1 MRIVFWGTPAFAVP
15 ALAALLGE
23 SADVVGVVTQPDKP
37 VGRQR
42 TVTPPP
48 VKALAVAEGLPV
60 LQPEKPRGEP
70 FLAELSALA
79 PDLNVVVAYGHLLPQ
94 AVIDLPRHGTINIH
108 ASLLPRWRG
117 AAPIE
122 AAILA
127 GDAET
132 GVCIMRMV
140 LALDAGDVLLERR
153 TPILPDE
160 TGGELTQRLSELG
173 AQALLE
179 VLPQIEG
186 GTAVA
191 RPQPTEGVTY
201 AGKLSRE
208 AARLDWTG
216 DADAVARTIRA
227 YDPRPGAWTTLRGED
242 VKCYGGRL
250 EQDAHGDPGLVLDVA
265 EHGMLVAC
273 GRGGA
278 VRVGYVHPAG
288 GRRLAALDWRQRR
301 GVAAG
306 DVLQ

>member
-60 LQPEKPRGEP
+60 LQPEKP
-70 FLAELSALA
+70 
-79 PDLNVVVAYGHLLPQ
+79 
-94 AVIDLPRHGTINIH
+94 
-108 ASLLPRWRG
+108 
-117 AAPIE
+117 
-122 AAILA
+122 AILA

-216 DADAVARTIRA
+216 DAAAVARTVRA

-288 GRRLAALDWRQRR
+288 GRRRAALDWRQRR
-301 GVAAG
+301 GVAVG

>member
-173 AQALLE
+173 AQALLA

-216 DADAVARTIRA
+216 DAAAVART
-227 YDPRPGAWTTLRGED
+227 
-242 VKCYGGRL
+242 
-250 EQDAHGDPGLVLDVA
+250 
-265 EHGMLVAC
+265 
-273 GRGGA
+273 
-278 VRVGYVHPAG
+278 
-288 GRRLAALDWRQRR
+288 
-301 GVAAG
+301 
-306 DVLQ
+306 

>member
-1 MRIVFWGTPAFAVP
+1 MRLVFWGTPAFAVP

-23 SADVVGVVTQPDKP
+23 GADVVGVVTQPDKP

-42 TVTPPP
+42 VLTPPP
-48 VKALAVAEGLPV
+48 VKVLAEAEGLPV
-60 LQPEKPRGEP
+60 LQPEKPKGEA
-70 FLAELSALA
+70 FEQALA
-79 PDLNVVVAYGHLLPQ
+79 AWQADLHVVVAYGHLLP
-94 AVIDLPRHGTINIH
+94 ARIVDGPRLGTINVH

-132 GVCIMRMV
+132 GVCIMQMV
-140 LALDAGDVLLERR
+140 QALDAGDVLLERR

-160 TGGELTQRLSELG
+160 TGGELTERLSELG

-179 VLPQIEG
+179 ALPMLEQG
-186 GTAVA
+186 NVT
-191 RPQPTEGVTY
+191 RTPQAAEGVTY
-201 AGKLSRE
+201 AGKLTRE
-208 AARLDWTG
+208 AARTDWTL
-216 DADAVARTIRA
+216 DASVVARAIRA
-227 YDPRPGAWTTLRGED
+227 YDPRPGAWTTHRGDD
-242 VKCYGGRL
+242 VKLYGGRL

-273 GRGGA
+273 GRGA

-288 GRRLAALDWRQRR
+288 KRRLAALDWKQGR
-301 GVAAG
+301 GVAVG
-306 DVLQ
+306 DLLGR